1 MEGDGIRESDIQN
14 AIRLA
19 LNPYGTFFRIN
30 VGTGWTGEST
40 RMSDGTVIIKNAR
53 PFSTGVPPGFS
64 DLFGIATGPVPVFL
78 EVKTETGR
86 VRPEQENF
94 INVMRG
100 LGCRA
105 GIARSPEDAI
115 RIVRGL

>member
-1 MEGDGIRESDIQN
+1 MIYIRESDIQN
-14 AIRLA
+14 QIRLA

-30 VGTGWTGEST
+30 VGVGWTGEST
-40 RMSDGTVIIKNAR
+40 RLPDGTVIIKNAR
-53 PFSTGVPPGFS
+53 PFSTGVPAGFS
-64 DLFGIATGPVPVFL
+64 DLFGIAAGPVPVFL

-94 INVMRG
+94 INVMRE